1 MGKLERFFGNMVVRR
16 RWLIIAAAIVMLVAA
31 GSGLSR
37 LTLSNDLRVFFSEK
51 NPQLQALEA
60 LEDTYTKNQNVLFT
74 VAPRDGN
81 VFTHETL
88 TAIREL
94 TESSWKI
101 PYSTRVDSIANF
113 QHTWS
118 EGDDLIVEDLV
129 PSAVSLSDE
138 ELFRIR
144 EIALAEPLLV
154 NRLIS
159 SSGHGNH

>member
-1 MGKLERFFGNMVVRR
+1 MGKLERFFGNMVVRQ
-16 RWLIIAAAIVMLVAA
+16 RWLIIAAAILMLFAA
-31 GSGLSR
+31 GSGVSR
-37 LTLSNDLRVFFSEK
+37 LKLSNDLRVFFSEK

-81 VFTHETL
+81 VFTREAL

-129 PSAVSLSDE
+129 PDPVSLTDGDLS
-138 ELFRIR
+138 RIMD
-144 EIALAEPLLV
+144 IALTEPLLV
-154 NRLIS
+154 NRVM
-159 SSGHGNH
+159 